1 MCAEDGPFNTD
12 VDGIQVVRLQSEW
25 LLGIPGLK
33 ERKASMTVYS
43 KSITR
48 NYPNNH
54 HEMKTT
60 TKRTKH

>member
-43 KSITR
+43 KSITL
-48 NYPNNH
+48 
-54 HEMKTT
+54 ETIQIIIMK
-60 TKRTKH
+60 